1 MKVYPTETGV
11 AEERTGGSLRA
22 RFLIS
27 RAFKSLWVSMG
38 IIIEIILIIII
49 LQLPSRPM
57 PLFDC
62 TEGESSSTICEARG
76 KLIGR
81 LEDRKL
87 LVPCFSS

>member
-22 RFLIS
+22 RFLIPP
-27 RAFKSLWVSMG
+27 AFKSLWVSMG

-62 TEGESSSTICEARG
+62 YSTLRVKVLQRFVKQE
-76 KLIGR
+76 
-81 LEDRKL
+81 EN
-87 LVPCFSS
+87 

>member
-57 PLFDC
+57 SLFDC
-62 TEGESSSTICEARG
+62 YSTLRVKVLQRFVKQE
-76 KLIGR
+76 
-81 LEDRKL
+81 EN
-87 LVPCFSS
+87 

>member
-11 AEERTGGSLRA
+11 AEERTRGSLRA

-27 RAFKSLWVSMG
+27 PAFKSLWVSMG

-62 TEGESSSTICEARG
+62 CSTLRVKVLQRFVKQE
-76 KLIGR
+76 
-81 LEDRKL
+81 EN
-87 LVPCFSS
+87 

>member
-11 AEERTGGSLRA
+11 AEERTGGGVFKSA
-22 RFLIS
+22 IS
-27 RAFKSLWVSMG
+27 HLPAFKSLWVSMG

-62 TEGESSSTICEARG
+62 YSTLRV
-76 KLIGR
+76 KVL
-81 LEDRKL
+81 
-87 LVPCFSS
+87 

>member
-11 AEERTGGSLRA
+11 AEERAGGGGSLRA

-27 RAFKSLWVSMG
+27 PAFKNLWVSMG

-49 LQLPSRPM
+49 LQLPSSPM

-62 TEGESSSTICEARG
+62 YSTLRV
-76 KLIGR
+76 KVL
-81 LEDRKL
+81 
-87 LVPCFSS
+87 